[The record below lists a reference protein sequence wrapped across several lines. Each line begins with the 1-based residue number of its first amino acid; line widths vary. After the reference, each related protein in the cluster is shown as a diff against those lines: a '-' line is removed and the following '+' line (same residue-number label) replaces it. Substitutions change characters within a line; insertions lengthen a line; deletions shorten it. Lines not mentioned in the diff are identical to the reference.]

1 MRISDWSSDVCSS
14 DLCRRGVKA
23 LVLRVQQGNSASERK
38 IVGCRRLKF
47 SLDALHR
54 CRGGILDA
62 VADEN
67 RLLQL
72 DILVV
77 IVECR
82 DVQPQPA
89 IEKIGLQAH
98 FIGVDDLRIV
108 AWRDMPRWTIERP
121 DIEKVETTALVTAVV
136 AYITHHTDRKST
148 SQKSSH

>member
-1 MRISDWSSDVCSS
+1 MPKRRWYEIHQHVDAGNDKRESTVWHH
-14 DLCRRGVKA
+14 CRRGVKA

-121 DIEKVETTALVTAVV
+121 DIEK
-136 AYITHHTDRKST
+136 DRKST
-148 SQKSSH
+148 RLNSSH

>member
-77 IVECR
+77 IVEGR

-89 IEKIGLQAH
+89 LEKIGLHAH
-98 FIGVDDLRIV
+98 FIGFAAIPIV
-108 AWRDMPRWTIERP
+108 AWKEMPGRKVGRP
-121 DIEKVETTALVTAVV
+121 NT
-136 AYITHHTDRKST
+136 
-148 SQKSSH
+148 QKKGK

>member
-1 MRISDWSSDVCSS
+1 MPKRRWYEIHQHVDAGNDKRESTVWHH
-14 DLCRRGVKA
+14 CRRGVKA

-72 DILVV
+72 EILVV
-77 IVECR
+77 IRSEERRVGKEC
-82 DVQPQPA
+82 VSTCSS
-89 IEKIGLQAH
+89 
-98 FIGVDDLRIV
+98 
-108 AWRDMPRWTIERP
+108 RWSP
-121 DIEKVETTALVTAVV
+121 
-136 AYITHHTDRKST
+136 YH
-148 SQKSSH
+148 